1 VGFSRPKQADICPD
15 KFVNQFATIEKQL
28 KGKVMKLYDWYRNT
42 IRNPKYRW
50 WIILGTLTYLLS
62 PIDIA
67 PDFLPII
74 GQIDDAVIVTLLVS
88 ELSQMLI
95 DRVKVSKNNSAAGQ
109 SPTSTE
115 TDSVDVN
122 AVSVE

>member
-1 VGFSRPKQADICPD
+1 
-15 KFVNQFATIEKQL
+15 
-28 KGKVMKLYDWYRNT
+28 MKLYDWYRNA

-88 ELSQMLI
+88 ELSQLLI
-95 DRVKVSKNNSAAGQ
+95 DRIKVSKSNSAAK
-109 SPTSTE
+109 STTAE
-115 TDSVDVN
+115 ANSVDVN